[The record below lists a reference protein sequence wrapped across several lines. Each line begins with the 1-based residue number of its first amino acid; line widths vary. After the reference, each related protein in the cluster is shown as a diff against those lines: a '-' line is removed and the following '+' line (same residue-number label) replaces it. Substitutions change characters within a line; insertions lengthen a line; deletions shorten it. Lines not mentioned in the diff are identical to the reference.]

1 MQIHNDNRRKMPKL
15 NCPHCGGRCADVA
28 DAKLKNNSVLTKTES
43 EPADFMI
50 ECPRCHKLFG
60 LYIKVL
66 HSA

>member
-1 MQIHNDNRRKMPKL
+1 VADNRKKMPKL
-15 NCPHCGGRCADVA
+15 DCPHCGKRCADVA
-28 DAKLKNNSVLTKTES
+28 DVKLKNDSVVLKLGA
-43 EPADFMI
+43 EPADYVI

>member
-1 MQIHNDNRRKMPKL
+1 
-15 NCPHCGGRCADVA
+15 VA

-60 LYIKVL
+60 LYIKML

>member
-1 MQIHNDNRRKMPKL
+1 MNKIKL
-15 NCPHCGGRCADVA
+15 TSLPCICADVA

-50 ECPRCHKLFG
+50 ECPRFHKLFG
-60 LYIKVL
+60 LYIKML

>member
-1 MQIHNDNRRKMPKL
+1 MQIKGDKRRKMPKL
-15 NCPHCGGRCADVA
+15 KCPHCGGRCADVA
-28 DAKLKNNSVLTKTES
+28 DTKLKNQSVLTKTES

>member
-1 MQIHNDNRRKMPKL
+1 MSRCVFVPVKMTNVSKPSEL
-15 NCPHCGGRCADVA
+15 SNV
-28 DAKLKNNSVLTKTES
+28 TES

>member
-1 MQIHNDNRRKMPKL
+1 MQTSDNRRKMPKL
-15 NCPHCGGRCADVA
+15 KCPHCGGRCADVA